1 MKAKCLGAAMVAI
14 ASTAFALM
22 QGEDDLTVREFVAAA
37 RAAYPTEAY
46 QSYTNTLVKSSE
58 LQVTEWRYDKFHD
71 VPKGGRVS
79 KCETTND
86 VRWVNVPGLR
96 NVRDL
101 GGWNGLRT
109 GQVYR
114 GSQLWNETD
123 SAACATDEKSVPVAR
138 AARWKGGV
146 FVHPTPETAVAI
158 RELGWKTDLDLRGED
173 ECRKPDQLPLLAHA
187 PQMQLKNARML
198 TYIGSL
204 QGRWADMRDA
214 LKVFCDEANYPIYF
228 HCKAGAD
235 RTGTLAFFLEGI
247 CGCSQADIDIDYEL
261 TSVCGDTRV
270 RNARN
275 YNRRDRECILR
286 MWECV
291 KGYRGKT
298 LEEKFANCAK
308 HLWRLTDEDIATI
321 RRMLKGNRTPS
332 R

>member
-1 MKAKCLGAAMVAI
+1 MVAKYLLAGMVAI
-14 ASTAFALM
+14 VSSALALTE
-22 QGEDDLTVREFVAAA
+22 GEDDLTVREFVASA
-37 RAAYPTEAY
+37 RAAYPTKAY
-46 QSYTNTLVKSSE
+46 RSYTNTLVRSSS
-58 LQVTEWRYDKFHD
+58 LQVKEWRYDKFHD

-101 GGWNGLRT
+101 GGWNGLRM
-109 GQVYR
+109 GMAYR
-114 GSQLWNETD
+114 GSQLWNENDPTVCAKD
-123 SAACATDEKSVPVAR
+123 ENSAPVAR
-138 AARWKGGV
+138 AARWKGNA
-146 FVHPTPETAVAI
+146 FVRPTPETAIAI
-158 RELGWKTDLDLRGED
+158 RELNWKTDLDLRGED
-173 ECRKPDQLPLLAHA
+173 ECHKSDQLPLLDYA
-187 PQMQLKNARML
+187 PHMQLKRANML
-198 TYIGSL
+198 TYVASL
-204 QGRWADMRDA
+204 QGRWEDMRDA

-247 CGCSQADIDIDYEL
+247 CGCSQTDIDIDYEL
-261 TSVCGDTRV
+261 TSVCGEVRV
-270 RNARN
+270 RNAWN
-275 YNRRDRECILR
+275 YKYRDRECILR

-321 RRMLKGNRTPS
+321 RKMLKGNRTPS

>member
-1 MKAKCLGAAMVAI
+1 MRQILAVLAVSCGVCSAWGA
-14 ASTAFALM
+14 AFALT

-37 RAAYPTEAY
+37 RAAYPTKEY
-46 QSYTNTLVKSSE
+46 SSYTNTLVGTLSTR
-58 LQVTEWRYDKFHD
+58 QWRYPNFHD

-109 GQVYR
+109 GMAYR
-114 GSQLWNETD
+114 GSQLWNEREPD
-123 SAACATDEKSVPVAR
+123 PNAKDEKSSPVAR
-138 AARWKGGV
+138 PPSWRGKIY
-146 FVHPTPETAVAI
+146 VHPTPETAVAI
-158 RELGWKTDLDLRGED
+158 RELGWKTDLDLRGPD
-173 ECRKPDQLPLLAHA
+173 ESRRENQLPILSQA
-187 PQMQLKNARML
+187 PQMQLKRAGML

-204 QGRWADMRDA
+204 QGRWEAMRDA

-261 TSVCGDTRV
+261 TSVCGDTRT

-275 YNRRDRECILR
+275 YGHRDRECILR

-321 RRMLKGNRTPS
+321 RRMLKAR
-332 R
+332 

>member
-1 MKAKCLGAAMVAI
+1 MTAKWIGTALAAI
-14 ASTAFALM
+14 ASTAFALT
-22 QGEDDLTVREFVAAA
+22 QGKDDLTVREFVASA

-46 QSYTNTLVKSSE
+46 QSYTNTLVRSSR
-58 LQVTEWRYDKFHD
+58 LQAQEWRYDKFHD

-109 GQVYR
+109 GMVYR
-114 GSQLWNETD
+114 GSQLWNENGPVTRTKD
-123 SAACATDEKSVPVAR
+123 ENSAPVTR
-138 AARWKGGV
+138 AAKWKGNA

-173 ECRKPDQLPLLAHA
+173 ECRKPDQLPLLDYA
-187 PQMQLKNARML
+187 PHMQLKRANML
-198 TYIGSL
+198 TYVGSL
-204 QGRWADMRDA
+204 QGRWEDMRDA

-261 TSVCGDTRV
+261 TSVCGETRV

-275 YNRRDRECILR
+275 YKHRDRECILR

-298 LEEKFANCAK
+298 LEEKFANCAI

-321 RRMLKGNRTPS
+321 RRMLKDNRAQ
-332 R
+332 RR

>member
-1 MKAKCLGAAMVAI
+1 MKMKMVRTGLAVGLAAMAT
-14 ASTAFALM
+14 SAFALTE
-22 QGEDDLTVREFVAAA
+22 GADDPVVREFVKAA

-46 QSYTNTLVKSSE
+46 QSYTNSLVRDKRWGN
-58 LQVTEWRYDKFHD
+58 EWRYNFFHD

-109 GQVYR
+109 GMVYR
-114 GSQLWNETD
+114 GSQLWYEFAPEKD
-123 SAACATDEKSVPVAR
+123 AKDEASAPMAREKG
-138 AARWKGGV
+138 WKGKV
-146 FVHPTPETAVAI
+146 YEHPTPETAVAI
-158 RELGWKTDLDLRGED
+158 RELGWKTDLDLRGVGD
-173 ECRKPDQLPLLAHA
+173 ECKKPNQKPILDYA
-187 PQMQLKNARML
+187 PQMQLKRAGML

-204 QGRWADMRDA
+204 QGRWEPMREALLVFADP
-214 LKVFCDEANYPIYF
+214 ANYPIYF

-235 RTGTLAFFLEGI
+235 RTGTLAFFLEGL

-261 TSVCGDTRV
+261 TSVCGDTRT
-270 RNARN
+270 RNAER
-275 YNRRDRECILR
+275 YGHRDRECILR

-308 HLWRLTDEDIATI
+308 HLWRLTDEQIATI
-321 RRMLKGNRTPS
+321 RKQLKK
-332 R
+332 